1 MKIQN
6 IESNTFVNTPIPLNM
21 PRINCTVS
29 KCDENTKYGQHG
41 LNLNEDTEWLSS
53 SPRRLFSEGEIAMGC
68 IDLDGTTVGKDG
80 SWSITHL
87 KRSDFIDGPDCFV
100 DRNVRNPNKVGFGSF
115 CRNIKLSSMQ
125 IFAPKKVTHLQVQ
138 SSVDSNPAGR
148 LPKTIGS
155 YKNIHL

>member
-6 IESNTFVNTPIPLNM
+6 TESNTFVNTPIPLNM

-29 KCDENTKYGQHG
+29 KCEENTKYGQHG

-87 KRSDFIDGPDCFV
+87 KRSDFIDGPECFV
-100 DRNVRNPNKVGFGSF
+100 DRNVSQSNYVRLWSF
-115 CRNIKLSSMQ
+115 
-125 IFAPKKVTHLQVQ
+125 
-138 SSVDSNPAGR
+138 
-148 LPKTIGS
+148 S
-155 YKNIHL
+155 YKL